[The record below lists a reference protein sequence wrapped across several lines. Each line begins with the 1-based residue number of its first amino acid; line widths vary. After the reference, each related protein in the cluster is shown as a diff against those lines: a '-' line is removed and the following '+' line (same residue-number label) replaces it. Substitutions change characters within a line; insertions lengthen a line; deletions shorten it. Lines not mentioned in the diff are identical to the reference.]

1 MKFRLFCDGHD
12 TSWRII
18 EQIESIESHPR
29 LRETMLKNLSF
40 VLSLS
45 AVLSVGAG
53 ASDDISSAIREEM
66 KSAMIAQTERGF
78 PSSLATSLQ
87 MA

>member
-1 MKFRLFCDGHD
+1 
-12 TSWRII
+12 
-18 EQIESIESHPR
+18 
-29 LRETMLKNLSF
+29 MLKNLSF

-66 KSAMIAQTERGF
+66 KSAMIAQAERGF
-78 PSSLATSLQ
+78 PSSLATSLK
-87 MA
+87 MAY